1 MTYDDYLKQII
12 TFNSDKDII
21 TLRERFNQPS
31 FFEMISRERSETTYR
46 IFEMVVPRQPGRP
59 NQ

>member
-21 TLRERFNQPS
+21 TLTSHPS
-31 FFEMISRERSETTYR
+31 LR
-46 IFEMVVPRQPGRP
+46 
-59 NQ
+59 